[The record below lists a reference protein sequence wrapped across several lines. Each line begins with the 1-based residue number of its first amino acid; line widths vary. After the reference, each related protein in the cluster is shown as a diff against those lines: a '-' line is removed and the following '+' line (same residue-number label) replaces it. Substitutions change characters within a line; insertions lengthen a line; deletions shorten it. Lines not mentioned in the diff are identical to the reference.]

1 MPKRTT
7 HTYSSED
14 AAPDGPE
21 SELFVYYCKHCGAH
35 VLITGTIPI
44 LFSSLLFSSP
54 LPPCLPYSLT
64 ISSLLSLSCLA
75 TNRLLLFGIIMRA
88 PSSFIIMMHAS
99 PSLSLS
105 LAFLLSH
112 CSMHAQEFSTE
123 IFTEQKGGICQPRMG
138 AVWLHICWEQAFS
151 ILHLLFLFSALESYF

>member
-44 LFSSLLFSSP
+44 LFSSLLISSAL
-54 LPPCLPYSLT
+54 LPPLLPPT
-64 ISSLLSLSCLA
+64 SLLFSLSHVLQQIGSSSVVSSCVHH
-75 TNRLLLFGIIMRA
+75 LL
-88 PSSFIIMMHAS
+88 SSSSCMLLH
-99 PSLSLS
+99 LSLS

-112 CSMHAQEFSTE
+112 CSMHALEFSTE

-151 ILHLLFLFSALESYF
+151 ILHLPFLFSGLESYF